1 MFFFQKY
8 TMKLCEPSPAA
19 IVTGRGQHTITSL
32 TISPTSSHVIL
43 TTHTGQIFT
52 NTLPSVDD
60 EKVK

>member
-1 MFFFQKY
+1 
-8 TMKLCEPSPAA
+8 MKLCEPSPAA